1 MQVTCL
7 CGSPRTKGNSSQIA
21 NHFLTQARKM
31 GAEVQHFN
39 LNKLN
44 YKGCQGCD
52 VCKTKLDRCVLD
64 DDLKPVLEAVRQ
76 TDILVLSTPVY
87 YADVSSQLK
96 AFIDRTYSFVE
107 ADYMTNPN
115 ASRLEKGKKL
125 VFIQT
130 QEAGSEAYTELFSKY
145 SLFFNFYGFDQ
156 CEYIQACNVGQSGN
170 IQEKTEVFKSAEK
183 IAKSF
188 CRV

>member
-7 CGSPRTKGNSSQIA
+7 FGSPRTKGNSTQIA
-21 NHFLTQARKM
+21 NHFL
-31 GAEVQHFN
+31 AEAQKLGSKVQRFT

-52 VCKTKLDRCVLD
+52 VCKTKMDRCVLD
-64 DDLKPVLEAVRQ
+64 DDLSMVLETVRK
-76 TDILVLSTPVY
+76 TDILVISTPVY

-96 AFIDRTYSFVE
+96 AFIDRTYSFVD
-107 ADYMTNPN
+107 ADYMTNPD

-130 QEAGSEAYTELFSKY
+130 QEAGPAAYSDLFSKY
-145 SLFFNFYGFDQ
+145 SLFFNFYGFDK
-156 CEYIQACNVGQSGN
+156 CEYIQACNVGQSSN
-170 IQEKTEVFKSAEK
+170 IQEKAEVFRTAEK

-188 CRV
+188 CHG